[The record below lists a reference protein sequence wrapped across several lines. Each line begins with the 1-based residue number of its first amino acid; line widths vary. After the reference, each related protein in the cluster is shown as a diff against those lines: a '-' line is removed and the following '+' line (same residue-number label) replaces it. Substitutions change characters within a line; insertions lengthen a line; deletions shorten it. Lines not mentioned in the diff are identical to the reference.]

1 MLFPLQ
7 LFLQPLQPVCN
18 PFATFYFLCKSAEK
32 PVVMRFLRYILIFAT
47 FATYFQGLCGKI
59 KNKKSF
65 LYIQGPSKIGC
76 KGCKCKYARCKPAWY
91 KGFRLVDVFF
101 ERLQIG
107 CKQVA
112 KVAILQPF
120 DLSHKK
126 GILTM
131 LFPIIQERNSDHV
144 ATSATFLPPLP
155 PFDVCHFLCYK
166 KNTTRRCTSPTVD
179 KLPPMCYN

>member
-1 MLFPLQ
+1 MWQPLQ
-7 LFLQPLQPVCN
+7 PFLQPLQPVCN

-101 ERLQIG
+101 ERLQTG

-120 DLSHKK
+120 DVS
-126 GILTM
+126 
-131 LFPIIQERNSDHV
+131 P
-144 ATSATFLPPLP
+144 
-155 PFDVCHFLCYK
+155 FLCYRKQGNGDFVRHQLLTNHRAYGIIK
-166 KNTTRRCTSPTVD
+166 KIR
-179 KLPPMCYN
+179 KIPPKVYVINC